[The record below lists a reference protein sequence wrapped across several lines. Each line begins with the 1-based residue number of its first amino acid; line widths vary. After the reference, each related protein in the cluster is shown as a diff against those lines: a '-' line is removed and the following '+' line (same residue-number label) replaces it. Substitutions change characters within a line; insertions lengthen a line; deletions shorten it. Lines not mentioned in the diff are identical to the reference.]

1 MEYEIKNKSKI
12 KYLVEKIN
20 HLETSSIE
28 EKINLC
34 AEIYENREEIM
45 SDDLF
50 FSEECHQTIFYWI
63 WKQKKNFQL
72 KILILIN

>member
-20 HLETSSIE
+20 HLDTSSIE

-34 AEIYENREEIM
+34 ADIYENRDEII

-50 FSEECHQTIFYWI
+50 FSEECYQTILNWI
-63 WKQKKNFQL
+63 WKQKKKFS
-72 KILILIN
+72 I